1 MTWSPTARGGAAAL
15 RYSGSGTLRSWVPLK
30 ATLIHQMGM
39 VVSPFSLSIPHPGPQ
54 GAPSLGETAPA
65 HTALQAQGSAGRRL
79 EESRV
84 TAWRN
89 GVIARV

>member
-1 MTWSPTARGGAAAL
+1 M
-15 RYSGSGTLRSWVPLK
+15 PLK

-39 VVSPFSLSIPHPGPQ
+39 VVSPLSLSIPHPGPQ
-54 GAPSLGETAPA
+54 GAPSLGEMAPA